1 MIDAL
6 VRMLATLIPF
16 TADEIYAHLPGARAA
31 SVHLLTLA
39 PPVAGWRDAE
49 LEARWERL
57 LKVRAEALKLL
68 ETMRQA
74 GTIGAP
80 LEAAVEIGA
89 AGADD
94 GALAETLA
102 RHRDALKEL
111 FIVSEVAP
119 LQAREAEDLR
129 RKADGAEAFN
139 FDGVYGRVS
148 ADPPLVVVGRR
159 APGRKCQRCWMYF
172 DDDSGSDLDP
182 RCRAVVQALNA

>member
-1 MIDAL
+1 
-6 VRMLATLIPF
+6 
-16 TADEIYAHLPGARAA
+16 
-31 SVHLLTLA
+31 LTLA
-39 PPVAGWRDAE
+39 PPNPDWRDAE
-49 LEARWERL
+49 LEAHWERL

-89 AGADD
+89 LGARDGVQGGSDD

-102 RHRDALKEL
+102 RHRDTLKEL

-119 LQAREAEDLR
+119 LQARDAEDLR
-129 RKADGAEAFN
+129 RKADGAEAFS

-148 ADPPLVVVGRR
+148 TDPPLVLVGRR

-182 RCRAVVQALNA
+182 RCRAVVQTLNA